1 MNDNIIPLL
10 SQIVL
15 DMYLRNHMMF
25 RAKALLEGFQPKD
38 VEEIPHLSILKHIVS
53 TSFTLKTANKM
64 CFHTIVW

>member
-15 DMYLRNHMMF
+15 DIYLRNHMMF
-25 RAKALLEGFQPKD
+25 RPKALLEGFQPKD
-38 VEEIPHLSILKHIVS
+38 ADEIPHLSILKQIVS
-53 TSFTLKTANKM
+53 TTFTLKTANNM